1 MKNFIENIEKD
12 TVDLFKFIEDFEE
25 SVGSCR
31 KKNGTKSEII
41 TQSLEDLLE
50 ENW

>member
-12 TVDLFKFIEDFEE
+12 TMDLFKFIEDFKE
-25 SVGSCR
+25 SIGPCR